1 VRRLAAAALLLAG
14 CAAPPDPRVAA
25 PAITDSTL
33 SVFEPVAGGGCAW
46 WRVDPL
52 GSSGEIAR
60 VAEPCAGLDVSW
72 SDNGGAAVI
81 EGRQYTWVTIAQRR
95 AVSLPPIQGVQT
107 RSFDLDGYP
116 VAEVDTAPRPT
127 SFAARIREWFV
138 APPPSSLGLL
148 SMVRFDGR
156 EWAEWGGPF
165 PPLTRDAF
173 DLRKTTMWATPAGAP
188 LERLLSQAVP
198 HQADFVRFP
207 TTPGQAFA
215 ELSGETI
222 TGPVVFL
229 RNGDETEIAPHSPG
243 ESDRI
248 LGWARGPLLLVGA
261 TADQAHPRLYDAS
274 TGELL
279 WSSETALGA
288 TFWPK

>member
-1 VRRLAAAALLLAG
+1 MRRLAAAALVLAG

-25 PAITDSTL
+25 SAVTDSTL

-60 VAEPCAGLDVSW
+60 VDQSCAGLDVSW
-72 SDNGGAAVI
+72 SDPGTSALI
-81 EGRQYTWVTIAQRR
+81 EGQRPVWVAIGEKR
-95 AVSLPPIQGVQT
+95 ALLLPPVDGVEA
-107 RSFDLDGYP
+107 RGFDADGYP
-116 VAEVDTAPRPT
+116 VAQVTQPPRPRGIG
-127 SFAARIREWFV
+127 ARIRAWFV
-138 APPPSSLGLL
+138 PPPPSSLLVSFL
-148 SMVRFDGR
+148 VRFDGR
-156 EWAEWGGPF
+156 EWDEWGGPF
-165 PPLTRDAF
+165 PPVTRDAF
-173 DLRKTTMWATPAGAP
+173 DLRKTTMWATPVGAP
-188 LERLLSQAVP
+188 LKRLLSDALP
-198 HQADFVRFP
+198 HEAEFVRFP
-207 TTPGQAFA
+207 TAPGQSFA
-215 ELSGETI
+215 ELAGDAI

-229 RNGDETEIAPHSPG
+229 RGGDETEIAPRSPG

-261 TADQAHPRLYDAS
+261 AADQAHPRLYDAS